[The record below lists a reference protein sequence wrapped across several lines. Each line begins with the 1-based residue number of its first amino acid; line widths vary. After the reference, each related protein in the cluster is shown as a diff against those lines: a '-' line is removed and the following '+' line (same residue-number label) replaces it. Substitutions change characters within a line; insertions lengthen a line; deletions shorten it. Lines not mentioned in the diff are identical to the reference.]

1 MENAVDKK
9 VLAKR
14 SRTLPML
21 IFVIGTSL
29 LGGAVFYTT
38 QLPAT
43 RERAFICTSEAIKN
57 RLSRFRT
64 PISPIAA

>member
-14 SRTLPML
+14 SRTMPII

-38 QLPAT
+38 QLSAT
-43 RERAFICTSEAIKN
+43 RDKAFMLTFTIIFTS
-57 RLSRFRT
+57 
-64 PISPIAA
+64 PPP